1 MVKVVSV
8 VKKKSNKMS
17 AAKREEL
24 LIENFVGLQKAM
36 INLSVKFENLS
47 DNISKLLNVF
57 ELSAK
62 DIVANKG
69 RQSPEIDREI
79 MNRINMLLD
88 QNKNLM
94 NSVRNLESKRETI
107 PPAMPPMSQSSNI
120 PQGMQQS
127 QSIQQNQIKKT
138 IVQTI

>member
-1 MVKVVSV
+1 
-8 VKKKSNKMS
+8 
-17 AAKREEL
+17 
-24 LIENFVGLQKAM
+24 M

-47 DNISKLLNVF
+47 DNISKLLSVF

-69 RQSPEIDREI
+69 RQSPEVDREL
-79 MNRINMLLD
+79 MSRINILLD

-94 NSVRNLESKRETI
+94 NSVRNLENKQRETRSSTQSI
-107 PPAMPPMSQSSNI
+107 QSPQQSSI

-127 QSIQQNQIKKT
+127 QPLQQNQIKKT